1 MTGTSSNGRALA
13 PVLATL
19 TALALVAVLAV
30 GCVSADTSSSDGDEP
45 APATTLSEPPDM
57 VGTWI
62 GDYSYPFANPDGSP
76 QAVEAHERLTIDH
89 QEGGLVWGHD
99 EFVDGGQV
107 IRIPVRGTVDVHG
120 VLILA
125 EENGWF
131 RGELQPDGSMLVRF
145 ARTDDQFTAF
155 STVLTRS

>member
-1 MTGTSSNGRALA
+1 MTGTSSSKRALA
-13 PVLATL
+13 PVLVIVA
-19 TALALVAVLAV
+19 ALALGTGLAV
-30 GCVSADTSSSDGDEP
+30 GCVSADTSSKDDASG
-45 APATTLSEPPDM
+45 APTTTLSEPPNL
-57 VGTWI
+57 VGTWT
-62 GDYSYPFANPDGSP
+62 GDYSYPFAGPDGSP
-76 QAVEAHERLTIDH
+76 VAVPAHERLTIDH

-99 EFVDGGQV
+99 EFVDRGQV

-120 VLILA
+120 VLVLA
-125 EENGWF
+125 EESGWF